1 MRARGCRREARRCG
15 WRLCVV
21 CLHYPVRLT
30 TTRTHS
36 CRRMRECAD
45 RAADAPLT
53 LLRREH
59 AGTRPPPALRS
70 PAPHRPPTPPPPFN
84 TNRAS
89 CQRANWYCIGSR
101 RPTWRLTC
109 AASRRLARWAGSRR
123 CCRCRRMGEGRGG
136 GGGGG
141 TKPGGALPLYRCST
155 VGRTMQCTP
164 QSTMQS
170 SIQCTV
176 YRHRR
181 CSRTRIPTRRRRSRA
196 ALPTCCWT
204 MSAEVGSSRMRAG
217 CGYSCSR
224 CGTDGEGGGRG
235 NGALY
240 PDPNR
245 NRNPLLLLAQVAS
258 TDEAVQES
266 AVRWRP

>member
-1 MRARGCRREARRCG
+1 MRRPAYRCKSMSARGCRREARRCG

-59 AGTRPPPALRS
+59 AGTRPPPS
-70 PAPHRPPTPPPPFN
+70 PALTCSPSPPHPPPPFN

-123 CCRCRRMGEGRGG
+123 CCRCRR
-136 GGGGG
+136 
-141 TKPGGALPLYRCST
+141 T
-155 VGRTMQCTP
+155 VT
-164 QSTMQS
+164 
-170 SIQCTV
+170 
-176 YRHRR
+176 
-181 CSRTRIPTRRRRSRA
+181 
-196 ALPTCCWT
+196 
-204 MSAEVGSSRMRAG
+204 E
-217 CGYSCSR
+217 
-224 CGTDGEGGGRG
+224 GEGGGQSVAPSTATLPPDALFSAPCIAPSAGAAGRG
-235 NGALY
+235 SRRGGADHAL
-240 PDPNR
+240 PCQPTAGR
-245 NRNPLLLLAQVAS
+245 RLPKSRRRA
-258 TDEAVQES
+258 
-266 AVRWRP
+266 

>member
-84 TNRAS
+84 TTRAS

-141 TKPGGALPLYRCST
+141 TKPGGALPLLYR
-155 VGRTMQCTP
+155 RTHYAMHPAKHYAKLHPMHCVPPSQVLPDADPDAAAQITRCLANLLLDDECRSRVVAHEGGLRLLL
-164 QSTMQS
+164 QQ
-170 SIQCTV
+170 V
-176 YRHRR
+176 RHRWG
-181 CSRTRIPTRRRRSRA
+181 RRGERQWGP
-196 ALPTCCWT
+196 LP
-204 MSAEVGSSRMRAG
+204 
-217 CGYSCSR
+217 
-224 CGTDGEGGGRG
+224 
-235 NGALY
+235 
-240 PDPNR
+240 
-245 NRNPLLLLAQVAS
+245 
-258 TDEAVQES
+258 
-266 AVRWRP
+266 

>member
-59 AGTRPPPALRS
+59 AGTRPPPS
-70 PAPHRPPTPPPPFN
+70 PALTCSPSPPHPPPPFN

-123 CCRCRRMGEGRGG
+123 CCRCRRVGEGRGG
-136 GGGGG
+136 AGGE
-141 TKPGGALPLYRCST
+141 GGAPSQAALCPST
-155 VGRTMQCTP
+155 
-164 QSTMQS
+164 
-170 SIQCTV
+170 
-176 YRHRR
+176 
-181 CSRTRIPTRRRRSRA
+181 A
-196 ALPTCCWT
+196 ALPSDALCNAPRKALCKAPSNALCT
-204 MSAEVGSSRMRAG
+204 AIAG
-217 CGYSCSR
+217 AP
-224 CGTDGEGGGRG
+224 GRG
-235 NGALY
+235 SRRGGADHAL
-240 PDPNR
+240 PCQPAAGR
-245 NRNPLLLLAQVAS
+245 
-258 TDEAVQES
+258 
-266 AVRWRP
+266 